1 MAGALE
7 RIISDI
13 GWALAVTPTEEEEEE
28 VERLEIGPAEQ
39 VFGEEAEEDELPLG
53 VPRLRAAREK
63 MGKKSTVQFS
73 MGCCKFCSTA
83 ERGQRKRCLSSLLKL
98 SALVVLYMSAQF

>member
-53 VPRLRAAREK
+53 VPRLRDG
-63 MGKKSTVQFS
+63 MNIGGP
-73 MGCCKFCSTA
+73 M
-83 ERGQRKRCLSSLLKL
+83 SLVRHGL
-98 SALVVLYMSAQF
+98 AV